1 MFDTLC
7 EEGRLLPVTPV
18 PAFVDLVVIDEF
30 LLRSLG
36 PTSQGLIVLAR
47 KHAHGSRDGDVGGG
61 CGMVRFHLFSGL
73 FGETDPVVG
82 IEVIAEPALD
92 GIKAEAGAL

>member
-1 MFDTLC
+1 MFP
-7 EEGRLLPVTPV
+7 GRIM
-18 PAFVDLVVIDEF
+18 PAFLGLVEVDELVIGAF
-30 LLRSLG
+30 R
-36 PTSQGLIVLAR
+36 PTPRRLIVLAR
-47 KHAHGSRDGDVGGG
+47 KDAHGSRDGDVGGG

>member
-1 MFDTLC
+1 MYQIRQKQKIVTI
-7 EEGRLLPVTPV
+7 EG
-18 PAFVDLVVIDEF
+18 FEY
-30 LLRSLG
+30 
-36 PTSQGLIVLAR
+36 
-47 KHAHGSRDGDVGGG
+47 
-61 CGMVRFHLFSGL
+61 RFSSL